1 MLLRLKLKI
10 IQKKAPQGEKG
21 AFNYYFLAT
30 AEVIPTDTIRICS
43 VVRFYVSTVTFEVT
57 IN

>member
-30 AEVIPTDTIRICS
+30 AEVIPTEPIRTCS
-43 VVRFYVSTVTFEVT
+43 VVRIYVSTVTFEVT